1 MKGSAMKKLF
11 EIILALA
18 VVIGSLLVIACM
30 GAIEQYTPEGIELS
44 QWLAVLIG
52 SIVLTGSSGYLLCKI
67 SIEERI

>member
-1 MKGSAMKKLF
+1 MKKLF

-30 GAIEQYTPEGIELS
+30 GAIEEYAPEGIRMS
-44 QWLAVLIG
+44 QWLVVLIG
-52 SIVLTGSSGYLLCKI
+52 SIVLTGTSGYLLCKT